1 MPLNSDIGNMDV
13 SFASIEQRFG
23 HASIKKRL
31 IVLTVLV
38 VIVAL
43 MAGFTVIMTML
54 NLSWSPKQMA
64 MLAGGITTG
73 LIICIGIPMILFQ
86 KKSLDAY
93 NLMMNALNVVD
104 APLTIFDHHRRVVQF
119 NEAAARFHAENGA
132 SIAVGLTEREMIGQA
147 AAARVENPLHWEQW
161 IESVLAERNEQIES
175 GTPVTIHTKKT
186 GRHHQVMVAKLD
198 TGHIVDMRSDV
209 TDVKNK
215 EIALAEREEQLEKSR
230 NEAQASNRA
239 KSEFLANMSH
249 EIRTPMNGVIG
260 MTELLLDS
268 ELTSEQRMYA
278 STVSKSGLALLTII
292 NDILDFSKIEAGKL
306 ELDLSAFNMRSA
318 LDDVAALL
326 ATRAHA
332 KGIELVMNFSPD
344 LPDRYIGD
352 AGRLRQIMT
361 NLTGNAIKFTEKGHV
376 VVSVNGSVSEQDVA
390 TMTFSVRDTGIGI
403 PEHKQAAVFREFEQV
418 DGASNR
424 KYEGTG
430 LGLAISRKLIRLMG
444 SDIEL
449 KSVEHEGSEFFFT
462 VEFPVD
468 TAAVPVQE
476 QSVNVNFANR
486 KILVVDDLPINR
498 EILSRQ
504 VESWGMTAVLASG
517 GDEAIRMAL
526 EEQRSDNPIE
536 IAIFDFQMPGMD
548 GHELCRQFKDNEHLA
563 DIPVLLLS
571 SVDQSTQKDKIRELG
586 FADCMIKP
594 TRAEVLRMSVNKVLS
609 SGLAQTGIAT
619 DDHEPSKRKQLEE
632 EQHSDIKKLLIVEDN
647 EINQM
652 VITSMLDSDMFEL
665 EIAENGE
672 LGVEAYKN
680 FKPDLVFMDV
690 SMPVMN
696 GFDATGLIREYED
709 VNGKSRCPVIA
720 LTANAMQGD
729 REKCLESGMDD
740 FMSKPIIM
748 NDLFCV
754 IEKWLDGTEFPF
766 EDAA

>member
-1 MPLNSDIGNMDV
+1 MSLNSDIGNIDV
-13 SFASIEQRFG
+13 SFTSIEQRFG
-23 HASIKKRL
+23 HASIKKRQ
-31 IVLTVLV
+31 VALTVLV
-38 VIVAL
+38 IIGAL
-43 MAGFTVIMTML
+43 MAGFAVVVTML
-54 NLSWSPKQMA
+54 NLSWTPTQMA
-64 MLAGGITTG
+64 LMAGGITTG

-93 NLMMNALNVVD
+93 NLMMNAINVVD
-104 APLTIFDHHRRVVQF
+104 APLTIFDHNRRVVQF
-119 NEAAARFHAENGA
+119 NDAAARFHKENGGTI
-132 SIAVGLTEREMIGQA
+132 SVGLSEREMIGQV
-147 AAARVENPLHWEQW
+147 AAARVENPLRWEEW
-161 IESVLAERNEQIES
+161 IESVLTERNQQIQT
-175 GTPVTIHTKKT
+175 GTPVTVHTRKT
-186 GRHHQVMVAKLD
+186 GRYHQVLVAELES
-198 TGHIVDMRSDV
+198 GHIVDMRSDV
-209 TDVKNK
+209 TEVKNK
-215 EIALAEREEQLEKSR
+215 ELALADREEQLEKSR
-230 NEAQASNRA
+230 NDAQASNRA

-268 ELTSEQRMYA
+268 DLTSEQRMYA

-306 ELDLSAFNMRSA
+306 ELDLSPFNMRSA

-352 AGRLRQIMT
+352 VGRLRQIMT

-376 VVSVNGSVSEQDVA
+376 VVSVGGEVSEDNVA
-390 TMTFSVRDTGIGI
+390 TMKFSVRDTGIGI
-403 PEHKQAAVFREFEQV
+403 PEHKQEAVFREFEQV

-444 SDIEL
+444 SEISL
-449 KSVEHEGSEFFFT
+449 KSVEHEGSEFFFN

-468 TAAVPVQE
+468 MAVVAEPE
-476 QSVNVNFANR
+476 YSVNVSFAGR

-517 GDEAIRMAL
+517 GDEAVRKAL

-536 IAIFDFQMPGMD
+536 IAIFDYQMPGMD

-571 SVDQSTQKDKIRELG
+571 SVDQSTQKDRVRELG

-594 TRAEVLRMSVNKVLS
+594 TRAEVLRMSVNRTLS
-609 SGLAQTGIAT
+609 SELGLNGSAT
-619 DDHEPSKRKQLEE
+619 DDHQPSKRKQLEDE
-632 EQHSDIKKLLIVEDN
+632 KRSGIQKILIVEDN
-647 EINQM
+647 EINQL
-652 VITSMLDSDMFEL
+652 VITSMLDSDVFKL

-696 GFDATGLIREYED
+696 GFDATGLIREFE
-709 VNGKSRCPVIA
+709 NNEGKSRCPVIA

-729 REKCLESGMDD
+729 REKCIESGMDD

-748 NDLFCV
+748 NELFCD
-754 IEKWLDGTEFPF
+754 IEKWLDGTEMPF
-766 EDAA
+766 QDAA